1 MFNFTR
7 FVKTYQ
13 ILSEALVNKHSS
25 HIEDLIFSRGKQGV
39 EDAIQGLKYVV
50 KTIGEQSVRGSV
62 STKIDGCIDE
72 NTRVVTMRGPK
83 MIKELTNDDFVKV
96 YDKVSDSYRYCNNT
110 QPRITGRSKKWVKI
124 HTNNN
129 GFLICTED
137 HKCLTGRRDWIE
149 AQKME
154 GRSFYCPEM
163 NNKRLPVE
171 RVEKLDGKRDQWDL
185 TTSAANFVIVVGSN
199 EVVIHN
205 SPAVFFG
212 NSNKGFFVASKGI
225 FNKTPKINYTEADIE
240 ANHSGGLADTL
251 KVALQWLKK
260 VVPNTKDKVYQGD
273 ILFTKD
279 TIKHFQHNG
288 KDLIGFHPN
297 TIIYTVEKDSDIGK
311 TIQNSEIG
319 LAVHTEYE
327 WNGEDP
333 STLKVSRFG
342 ISDDIFKDNSKVFI
356 IDTISNLNPKQPL
369 QFSSEQYDKINSTL
383 KQIEKL
389 AATVTWA
396 IFDQDAQLGQYLE
409 TFVNTYIRANK
420 PYPSP
425 DEMTEQFFDW
435 IEQKVADEKGKLK
448 TEKGKARVDQR
459 YASVRDLK
467 KDSIQIETMMKIFKL
482 FSEVKLMIIR
492 KLNEMSLYNNFV
504 MKSNGDLVG
513 TGEEGFVITQ
523 TNAKGAKLVDRFEFS
538 KNNFASDIVK
548 SWQHARD

>member
-96 YDKVSDSYRYCNNT
+96 YDKASDSYRYCNNT

-163 NNKRLPVE
+163 NNKRLLVE

-212 NSNKGFFVASKGI
+212 NSSKGFFVASKGI
-225 FNKTPKINYTEADIE
+225 FNKTPKINYTETDIE
-240 ANHSGGLADTL
+240 TNHSGGLADTL

-538 KNNFASDIVK
+538 KNNFASDIIK

>member
-163 NNKRLPVE
+163 NNKRLLVE

-199 EVVIHN
+199 EVVVHN

-212 NSNKGFFVASKGI
+212 NSSKGFFVASKGI
-225 FNKTPKINYTEADIE
+225 FNKTPKINYTETDIE
-240 ANHSGGLADTL
+240 TNHSGGLADTL

-425 DEMTEQFFDW
+425 DEMTEQFSDW

>member
-199 EVVIHN
+199 EVVVHN

-225 FNKTPKINYTEADIE
+225 FNKTPKINYTETDIE

-251 KVALQWLKK
+251 KVALQWLKN

>member
-251 KVALQWLKK
+251 KVALQWLKN

>member
-96 YDKVSDSYRYCNNT
+96 YDKASDSYRYCNNT

-137 HKCLTGRRDWIE
+137 HKCLSGRRDWVE

-154 GRSFYCPEM
+154 GRSFYCPEL

-199 EVVIHN
+199 EVVVHN

-251 KVALQWLKK
+251 KVALQWLKN

-369 QFSSEQYDKINSTL
+369 QFSSDQYDKINSNL

-425 DEMTEQFFDW
+425 DKMTEQFFDW

>member
-163 NNKRLPVE
+163 NNKRLLVE

-199 EVVIHN
+199 EVVVHN

-212 NSNKGFFVASKGI
+212 NSSKGFFVASKGI
-225 FNKTPKINYTEADIE
+225 FNKTPKINYTETDVE
-240 ANHSGGLADTL
+240 TNHSGGLADTL